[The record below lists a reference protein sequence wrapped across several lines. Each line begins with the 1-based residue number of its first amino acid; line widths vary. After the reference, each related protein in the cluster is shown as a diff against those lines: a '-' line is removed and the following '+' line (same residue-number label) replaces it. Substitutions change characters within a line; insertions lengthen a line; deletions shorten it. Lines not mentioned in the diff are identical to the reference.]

1 MHDFEGYQR
10 RIYEGYKWLANGSI
24 KVLQMAPKRE
34 GKQLQLAL
42 DHRSLLYQPVLIVPT
57 LLIDANSMASRAWEH
72 STPLPYRRGRESLYS
87 VKGSPV
93 RGADAPDSRCGNPNS
108 SRKSESR
115 QCGSAYQAS
124 QGDVE
129 DRLAKI

>member
-42 DHRSLLYQPVLIVPT
+42 DHRSLLYLQVLMVPT
-57 LLIDANSMASRAWEH
+57 LSIDANSITFRTWERSTAS
-72 STPLPYRRGRESLYS
+72 PYRWGRQSLYS